1 MKIYP
6 YPYFFICLTSCGKSG
21 IIDLNESLANALQIN
36 SKGDFIRRI
45 ARINCGVIVMIIK
58 QISIFIENR
67 PGRLAEVTE
76 IIAKNNINIRALSI
90 ADTTNFGILRIIVDN
105 PELVEEKLRENNIT
119 ASITSVL
126 SVAIEDR
133 PGGLAEVL
141 QLLSDH
147 GIAIEYMYAFLAK
160 KDNEAYVIMRIEK
173 DEAARRLLEAKG
185 YHGLS

>member
-1 MKIYP
+1 
-6 YPYFFICLTSCGKSG
+6 
-21 IIDLNESLANALQIN
+21 
-36 SKGDFIRRI
+36 
-45 ARINCGVIVMIIK
+45 MIIK

-67 PGRLAEVTE
+67 PGRLAEITD

-105 PELVEEKLRENNIT
+105 PELVEEKLRQYNIT

-126 SVAIEDR
+126 SVGIKDR

-141 QLLSDH
+141 KLLAEN

-160 KDNEAYVIMRIEK
+160 KEDEAYVIMRIEK
-173 DEAARRLLEAKG
+173 DAQAKQLLESKG
-185 YHGLS
+185 YSGLN